1 MVHINLQKNE
11 QLYFIPNDR
20 VIVANSIDLDRKN
33 HKVIIHKYSSD
44 KEYDTHLVG
53 CMNLDIL
60 DDKGCPIEEYDFINE
75 F

>member
-1 MVHINLQKNE
+1 MTHIKLAKNE

-20 VIVANSIDLDRKN
+20 VIVATSIDLDRKN
-33 HKVIIHKYSSD
+33 HKVIIHKYSSN

-53 CMNLDIL
+53 CMNLDII
-60 DDKGCPIEEYDFINE
+60 DNEGCPIEEYGFGNE

>member
-1 MVHINLQKNE
+1 MTHIKLAKNE

-20 VIVANSIDLDRKN
+20 VIVATSIDLDRKN

-44 KEYDTHLVG
+44 KEYDTHLIG
-53 CMNLDIL
+53 CINLDTDIEA
-60 DDKGCPIEEYDFINE
+60 PIEEYDFEDE